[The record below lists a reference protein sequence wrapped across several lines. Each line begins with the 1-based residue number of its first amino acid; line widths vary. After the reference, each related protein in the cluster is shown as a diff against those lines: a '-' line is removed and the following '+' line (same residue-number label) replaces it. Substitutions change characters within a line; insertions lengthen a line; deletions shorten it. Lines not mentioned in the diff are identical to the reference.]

1 MLWTDEKY
9 AVSPSVGDVES
20 EGRDFP
26 ATAGETFQAAW
37 SRNNLFGQNYNG
49 ENDRMSALSDYTNK
63 VKALSGRD
71 IAAELDYGTG
81 EFMPDSHA
89 LLRQANDKV
98 NKLKKD
104 NPALDLEPL
113 TPEQL
118 EQNAVAKR
126 RKADA
131 DYEAVMDRPRGPGAT
146 IGAVAGHA
154 AAGFADPIN
163 LASMTIAPEASLG
176 IMKNFLQWGA
186 YGAAVGGVEEALQ
199 APYQEEVHPGYLGS
213 AALANVVQGALFAG
227 ASGAAF
233 RGAANVWDRIRTG
246 AWAQSVKDA
255 GNIVSSQA
263 NINATNVYPG
273 IEGATAHPQA
283 LSKTIDDVLRRR
295 PVDVSDHITPEL
307 EARTGLPPIEA
318 MRTQAQAAAAEA
330 ERLRAVPL
338 EPQPELPFEQTAVG
352 ARAEAARQTLNSEV
366 EQIARRAGYEMPS
379 EEAARVSNKLMQA
392 TPEEAQDMLRD
403 LQLSPR
409 QVADAPRRLEPPAET
424 APMPVTP
431 IEDPHA
437 PDLQAAVRADLDRE
451 LLTRGERAEEARYP
465 TAVDAE
471 GNVGYQS
478 IDKALNEVDSYKTA
492 ADQIAACASPAPE
505 AEAA

>member
-49 ENDRMSALSDYTNK
+49 EHDRFSALDDYLKTIEQRTGQK
-63 VKALSGRD
+63 FGP
-71 IAAELDYGTG
+71 ELDYGTG
-81 EFMPDSHA
+81 EFAASAYD
-89 LLRQANDKV
+89 LLRQTNDKL

-104 NPALDLEPL
+104 NPALDLEPMSN
-113 TPEQL
+113 EQF

-146 IGAVAGHA
+146 F
-154 AAGFADPIN
+154 AAGVGHVLAGGADPIN
-163 LASMTIAPEASLG
+163 LASMTVAPEVSLG

-186 YGAAVGGVEEALQ
+186 YGLGVGGAQELLQ

-213 AALANVVQGALFAG
+213 AALTNVVQGALFAG

-233 RGAANVWDRIRTG
+233 RGVANVWDRIRTG
-246 AWAQSVKDA
+246 AWPQSVKDA
-255 GNIVSSQA
+255 GNIISSQA
-263 NINATNVYPG
+263 NINGSNVYPG

-283 LSKTIDDVLRRR
+283 LSKSTDDILHGR

-307 EARTGLPPIEA
+307 EARAEVPITTPPVIRPGE
-318 MRTQAQAAAAEA
+318 
-330 ERLRAVPL
+330 LLL
-338 EPQPELPFEQTAVG
+338 EPTSAQQQT
-352 ARAEAARQTLNSEV
+352 EA
-366 EQIARRAGYEMPS
+366 QIRFMAWRAGYDMPT
-379 EEAARVSNKLMQA
+379 EEAVRISDRLAKA
-392 TPEEAQDMLRD
+392 TPDEAQKIMRD
-403 LQLSPR
+403 LQMSPR
-409 QVADAPRRLEPPAET
+409 QVADAPTHIEPIPE
-424 APMPVTP
+424 PLPVLVSP
-431 IEDPHA
+431 IEDIHA

-451 LLTRGERAEEARYP
+451 LIAPQEGQYP
-465 TAVDAE
+465 TAVDVD
-471 GNVGYQS
+471 GNISYQS
-478 IDKALNEVDSYKTA
+478 IDKALNEVDGYKTA